1 MNDLQALQARYA
13 NLQSHQMSLDLTR
26 GKPGTEQLD
35 LCNGLDGVLEGDYT
49 SLDGIDTRN
58 YGGLRGI
65 RDARLVGQRL
75 LDIPEERV
83 IAGGNSSLQL
93 MYITVDQILN
103 RGLVGSALKTRT
115 KNIAICL
122 VPGYDRHFHL
132 CKYFGIEMVNAAM
145 DENGPDMDYVETLVR
160 DNPATSLLWCVPKHS
175 NPTGCTFSDEV
186 IDRLA
191 ALPKIR
197 EADPDNPFYVLCDNA
212 YAVHDF
218 LDSAQPLP
226 NLDDRARYHGT
237 QDRVIQFASTSK
249 ITFAGAG
256 VGFIGGSEKVLAEF
270 ERAIGAISVGFDKVN
285 QLRHAR
291 FLDYGSGVTAHMRK
305 HAEILRPK
313 FAAVQR
319 ALETELGNLG
329 VATWTQPTGG
339 YFVSLDVPSG
349 MAKKVV
355 QAAKDCGL
363 ALTPAGATFP
373 YGNDPDDKNIRI
385 APTYATLEQVEAAM
399 EILTVCVKLVVA
411 KHRPSK

>member
-1 MNDLQALQARYA
+1 MNELQALEVRYA
-13 NLQSHQMSLDLTR
+13 NLQRHQLSLDLTR
-26 GKPGTEQLD
+26 GKPGTEQLE
-35 LCNGLDGVLEGDYT
+35 LCNSLDGILAGDYT

-93 MYITVDQILN
+93 MYTAIDHILN
-103 RGLVGSALKTRT
+103 RGLVGSALR
-115 KNIAICL
+115 NRERNVAICP

-132 CKYFGIEMVNAAM
+132 CDHFGFEMVTAAM
-145 DENGPDMDYVETLVR
+145 DENGPDMDYVEALVR
-160 DNPATSLLWCVPKHS
+160 DEPATSLIWLVPKHS
-175 NPTGCTFSDEV
+175 NPTGCTFSEEV

-197 EADPDNPFYVLCDNA
+197 DADPDNPFYVLSDNA

-218 LDSAQPLP
+218 LDSAPPLP
-226 NLDDRARYHGT
+226 NLDERAHYHGT

-256 VGFIGGSEKVLAEF
+256 VGFVGGSEQVLAEF
-270 ERAIGAISVGFDKVN
+270 EQAIGAILVGFDKVN

-313 FAAVQR
+313 FAAVQS

-329 VATWTQPTGG
+329 VASWTQPTGG
-339 YFVSLDVPSG
+339 YFVSLEVPRG

-373 YGNDPDDKNIRI
+373 YGTDPDDTNIRI
-385 APTYATLEQVEAAM
+385 APTFATLEQVEAAM

-411 KHRPSK
+411 RHDSKL

>member
-1 MNDLQALQARYA
+1 MNELQALEVRYA
-13 NLQSHQMSLDLTR
+13 NLQRHQMSLDLTR
-26 GKPGTEQLD
+26 GKPGTEQLE
-35 LCNGLDGVLEGDYT
+35 LCNSLDGILAGDYT

-93 MYITVDQILN
+93 MYTAIDHILN
-103 RGLVGSALKTRT
+103 RGLVGSALKNRER
-115 KNIAICL
+115 NVAICP

-132 CKYFGIEMVNAAM
+132 CDYFGFEMVTAAM
-145 DENGPDMDYVETLVR
+145 DENGPDMDYVEALVR
-160 DNPATSLLWCVPKHS
+160 DEPATSLIWLVPKHS
-175 NPTGCTFSDEV
+175 NPTGCTFSEEV

-197 EADPDNPFYVLCDNA
+197 DSDPDNPFYVLSDNA

-218 LDSAQPLP
+218 LDSAPPLP
-226 NLDDRARYHGT
+226 NLDERAHYHGT

-256 VGFIGGSEKVLAEF
+256 VGFVGGSEQVLAEI
-270 ERAIGAISVGFDKVN
+270 EKAIGAILVGFDKVN

-313 FAAVQR
+313 FAAVQS

-329 VATWTQPTGG
+329 VASWTQPTGG
-339 YFVSLDVPSG
+339 YFVSLEVPRG

-373 YGNDPDDKNIRI
+373 YGTDPDDTNIRI
-385 APTYATLEQVEAAM
+385 APTFATLEQVEAAM

-411 KHRPSK
+411 KHDSKS

>member
-1 MNDLQALQARYA
+1 MNELQALEVRYA
-13 NLQSHQMSLDLTR
+13 NLQRHQLSLDLTR
-26 GKPGTEQLD
+26 GKPGTEQLE
-35 LCNGLDGVLEGDYT
+35 LCNSLDGILAGDYT

-93 MYITVDQILN
+93 MYTAIDHILN
-103 RGLVGSALKTRT
+103 RGLVGSALKNRER
-115 KNIAICL
+115 NVAICP

-132 CKYFGIEMVNAAM
+132 CDYFGFEMVTAAM
-145 DENGPDMDYVETLVR
+145 DENGPDMDYVEALVR
-160 DNPATSLLWCVPKHS
+160 DEPATSLIWLVPKHS
-175 NPTGCTFSDEV
+175 NPTGCTFSEEV

-197 EADPDNPFYVLCDNA
+197 DSDPDNPFYVLSDNA

-218 LDSAQPLP
+218 LDSAPPLP
-226 NLDDRARYHGT
+226 NLDERAHYHGT

-256 VGFIGGSEKVLAEF
+256 VGFVGGSEQVLAEF
-270 ERAIGAISVGFDKVN
+270 EQAIGAILVGFDKVN

-313 FAAVQR
+313 FAAVQS

-329 VATWTQPTGG
+329 VASWTQPTGG
-339 YFVSLDVPSG
+339 YFVSLEVPRG

-373 YGNDPDDKNIRI
+373 YGTDPDDTNIRI
-385 APTYATLEQVEAAM
+385 APTFATLEQVEAAM

-411 KHRPSK
+411 KHNSKS

>member
-1 MNDLQALQARYA
+1 MNELQALEVRYA
-13 NLQSHQMSLDLTR
+13 NLQRHQMSLDLTR
-26 GKPGTEQLD
+26 GKPGTEQLE
-35 LCNGLDGVLEGDYT
+35 LCNSLDGILAGDYT

-93 MYITVDQILN
+93 MYTAIDHILN
-103 RGLVGSALKTRT
+103 RGLVGSALKNRER
-115 KNIAICL
+115 NVAICP

-132 CKYFGIEMVNAAM
+132 CDYFGFEMVTAAM
-145 DENGPDMDYVETLVR
+145 DENGPDMDYVEALVR
-160 DNPATSLLWCVPKHS
+160 DEPATSLIWLVPKHS
-175 NPTGCTFSDEV
+175 NPTGCTFSEEV
-186 IDRLA
+186 IDRIA

-197 EADPDNPFYVLCDNA
+197 DSDPDNPFYVLSDNA

-218 LDSAQPLP
+218 LDSAPPLP
-226 NLDDRARYHGT
+226 NLDERAHYHGT

-256 VGFIGGSEKVLAEF
+256 VGFVGGSEQVLAEI
-270 ERAIGAISVGFDKVN
+270 EKAIGAILVGFDKVN

-313 FAAVQR
+313 FAAVQS

-329 VATWTQPTGG
+329 VASWTQPTGG
-339 YFVSLDVPSG
+339 YFVSLEVPRG

-373 YGNDPDDKNIRI
+373 YGTDPDDTNIRI
-385 APTYATLEQVEAAM
+385 APTFATLEQVEAAM

-411 KHRPSK
+411 KHDSKS

>member
-1 MNDLQALQARYA
+1 MNELQALEVRYA
-13 NLQSHQMSLDLTR
+13 NLQRHQLSLDLTR
-26 GKPGTEQLD
+26 GKPGTEQLE
-35 LCNGLDGVLEGDYT
+35 LCNSLDGILAGDYT

-93 MYITVDQILN
+93 MYTAIDHILN
-103 RGLVGSALKTRT
+103 RGLVGSALKNRER
-115 KNIAICL
+115 NVAICP

-132 CKYFGIEMVNAAM
+132 CDYFGFEMVTAAM

-160 DNPATSLLWCVPKHS
+160 DEPATSLIWLVPKHS
-175 NPTGCTFSDEV
+175 NPTGCTFSEEV

-197 EADPDNPFYVLCDNA
+197 DADPDNPFYVLSDNA

-218 LDSAQPLP
+218 LDSAPPLP
-226 NLDDRARYHGT
+226 NLDERAHYHGT

-256 VGFIGGSEKVLAEF
+256 VGFVGGSEKVLAEF
-270 ERAIGAISVGFDKVN
+270 EQAIGAILVGFDKVN

-313 FAAVQR
+313 FAAVQS
-319 ALETELGNLG
+319 ALETELGNLD
-329 VATWTQPTGG
+329 VASWTQPTGG
-339 YFVSLDVPSG
+339 YFVSLEVPRG

-373 YGNDPDDKNIRI
+373 YGTDPDDTNIRI
-385 APTYATLEQVEAAM
+385 APTFATLEQVEAAM

-411 KHRPSK
+411 KHDSKS